1 MGDVDRREIHVVRFT
16 VHLPC
21 VAFNCLE
28 HGRVNISCIQ
38 FVLLENVSSLFE
50 NSLQAT
56 F

>member
-1 MGDVDRREIHVVRFT
+1 MGDMDHREIHMVGCM

-21 VAFNCLE
+21 VAFYCLK

-38 FVLLENVSSLFE
+38 LALLENVSYLFAD
-50 NSLQAT
+50 SLQAT